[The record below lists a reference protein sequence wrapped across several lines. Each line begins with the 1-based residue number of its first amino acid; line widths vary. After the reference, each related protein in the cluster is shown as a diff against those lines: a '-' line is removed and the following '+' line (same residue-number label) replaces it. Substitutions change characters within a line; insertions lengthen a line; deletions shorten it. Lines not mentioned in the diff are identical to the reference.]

1 MANTI
6 QIQKKKRSKTLD
18 DLLENLNPDFDKL
31 QPKVDAVFEQ
41 GRKEGF
47 CDMEIGD
54 FVRSNMKVNYSLRT
68 IQRVLPDT
76 AKHIEHTGNHKTSD
90 EPDKMS
96 GSEREKEPI
105 ELPGNHK
112 TSDEPD
118 KMSGSEREKEPIE
131 LPGDKVKVSKRLPN
145 VEERTVEGIDN
156 DFYITPPPSPAAQ
169 QKQEENAAPTPASQ
183 PSSESSSTTSQLV
196 SKIKYVPYREEN
208 NKIEYFDADKVKSIT
223 TLRKMAKYYKARYE
237 WDEDQILK
245 LENREHIEHCTYVDI
260 KDLPKDWDLD
270 KEAVPIIIQIAPCD
284 TETTE
289 GYTCVVEV
297 SLDYEQI
304 QRMRR
309 GKKDP
314 RIEKMASEATQEAL
328 GDLT

>member
-76 AKHIEHTGNHKTSD
+76 AKHIEHT
-90 EPDKMS
+90 
-96 GSEREKEPI
+96 
-105 ELPGNHK
+105 GNHK